1 MKKYILAIACLL
13 SAMTG
18 FAQDAL
24 TVEDA
29 AIKAG
34 EAGELNIILS
44 NPGQQYIACQ
54 FDIDVPAGLT
64 IPKNARGSFA
74 ANTSYTIPERA
85 DGFVVGITEQG
96 DNHYRVTM
104 YNNDNYDFMN
114 QSGAILVLK
123 VKAEETFVGGAGKIY
138 EIVLTN
144 ANRES
149 VKPEAAQF
157 AIAETTGIS
166 NVEKAEQK
174 GGTIYNLAGQ
184 KVSKAQ
190 KGVFIQNGRKV
201 VMK

>member
-1 MKKYILAIACLL
+1 MKKYILAIACLM

-29 AIKAG
+29 AVKAG
-34 EAGELNIILS
+34 EAGVLNIILT
-44 NPGQQYIACQ
+44 NPNQQYIACQ
-54 FDIDVPAGLT
+54 FDLDVPAGLT
-64 IPKNARGSFA
+64 IAKGRSYTVG
-74 ANTSYTIPERA
+74 TSYTLPERA

-104 YNNDNYDFMN
+104 YNNENYDFMN
-114 QSGAILVLK
+114 QSGAILVLN
-123 VKAEETFVGGAGKIY
+123 VKAAENFAGGAGKIY

-144 ANRES
+144 ATRES

-157 AIAETTGIS
+157 TIAETTGIS
-166 NVEKAEQK
+166 NIENAEQM
-174 GGTIYNLAGQ
+174 GGAVYNLAGQ